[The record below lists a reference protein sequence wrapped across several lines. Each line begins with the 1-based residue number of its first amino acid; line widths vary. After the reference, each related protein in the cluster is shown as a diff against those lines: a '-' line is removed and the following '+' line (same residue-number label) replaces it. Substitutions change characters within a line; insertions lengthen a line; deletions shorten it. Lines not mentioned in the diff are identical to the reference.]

1 MNNLNKII
9 NLIKKTGD
17 KFVVL
22 DEYGESFVVMP
33 LNDYEKIV
41 EGKSDYGQM
50 SEKELFDSVERDI
63 SLWRAEHEDYENMEP
78 PMPEPWEM
86 EKESWERKPLPFSDF
101 DKEELEPS
109 WEEDEDFFDAHDSK
123 WGAVDAEDESLTMPW
138 DEDEEIEE
146 TKRDKFSIP
155 KERFEHQEG
164 SEPIKYEDI
173 PSPPSVNISDIMDN
187 EEKKEEIIDMSF
199 EDEDSD
205 FSIEDKEE
213 EESEEFMEESVF

>member
-17 KFVVL
+17 KFVVM
-22 DEYGESFVVMP
+22 DEYGESFVVMT
-33 LNDYEKIV
+33 LSDYEKIV

-63 SLWRAEHEDYENMEP
+63 SLWRAEHEDYDDMEP

-86 EKESWERKPLPFSDF
+86 EKEPWERKPLPFSDF

-109 WEEDEDFFDAHDSK
+109 WEEDDEEFDFDENEDEDFVAPRYDWDGNEIK
-123 WGAVDAEDESLTMPW
+123 ED
-138 DEDEEIEE
+138 IEE
-146 TKRDKFSIP
+146 TKKDKFSIP
-155 KERFEHQEG
+155 KERFEHQEDN
-164 SEPIKYEDI
+164 EPIKYEDI

-199 EDEDSD
+199 EDEEDD
-205 FSIEDKEE
+205 FSEE
-213 EESEEFMEESVF
+213 EESDFMEESVF